1 MESKHEPTDKV
12 SLLSAHW
19 LLQHLSPSELETL
32 AQHARMEKHAANKV
46 IFWKGDPGHSMMVVV
61 KGRVRIRSYSAQG
74 KEVILNIINPGEVLG
89 EIALLDGKERTA
101 DAIAMGPVEVLV
113 LARRDFLPF
122 LERNQKACI
131 RLLTVL
137 CDRLRRTSEQVEDLL
152 FLEQPARLAKTLLR
166 LAKENEYAPD
176 DDGEE
181 AGLCVDLKLS
191 QKELGAVA
199 GMRRESVN
207 RHLQEWR
214 ADGLITLKDG
224 LIWINDPD
232 ALEGYVE
239 EAE

>member
-1 MESKHEPTDKV
+1 MNSSNTPTDKV

-19 LLQHLSPSELETL
+19 LLQHLSQDELKTL
-32 AQHARMEKHAANKV
+32 AQHARVEKHAPNKV
-46 IFWKGDPGHSMMVVV
+46 IFWKGDPGHSMMVVIQ
-61 KGRVRIRSYSAQG
+61 GRVRIRSYSAQG

-101 DAIAMGPVEVLV
+101 DAIAMGKVEVLV

-166 LAKENEYAPD
+166 LARENEHGLETEGA
-176 DDGEE
+176 
-181 AGLCVDLKLS
+181 LCVDLKLS

-232 ALEGYVE
+232 ALESHVE
-239 EAE
+239 ESE